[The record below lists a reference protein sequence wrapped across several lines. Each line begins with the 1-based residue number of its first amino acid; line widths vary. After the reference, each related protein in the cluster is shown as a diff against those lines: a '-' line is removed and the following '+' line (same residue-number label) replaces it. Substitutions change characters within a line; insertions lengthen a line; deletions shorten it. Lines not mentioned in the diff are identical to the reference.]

1 MTEAMNGFGTD
12 GGMEFGALLQA
23 VLRDRREAATAP
35 AGLEQRLKAR
45 LAQAAETERVTAR
58 PFTFAESVKTQ
69 RSGVS
74 MWTAMAAHAV
84 VLLVLFGLASRQV
97 GVTARKRVAMLDVSV
112 SPPPTVPSARL
123 AGGGGGAHDV
133 APATQGRLPKF
144 AKEQIVPPMAP
155 PTIAPRL
162 AVEPTVVVQKDLK
175 MAEST
180 LPNLGLPNAPAASIG
195 SLGTGGGEGVGGGN
209 GNGVGPGSGGNM
221 GGGVYSIGAG
231 VRAPKVLVQVD
242 PEFSEEARK
251 QKFSGNVLVRLI
263 VDEQGNP
270 SHVRV
275 LRGVGLGLDEKA
287 VEAVRQYKF
296 RPATKDGKPVK
307 VELSVDVRFEIF

>member
-1 MTEAMNGFGTD
+1 MTEATNRFETD
-12 GGMEFGALLQA
+12 GDMEFGALLQA
-23 VLRDRREAATAP
+23 ALRERREAAAAP

-45 LAQAAETERVTAR
+45 LAQAAEAERVSAR
-58 PFTFAESVKTQ
+58 PFAFAESVKTQ
-69 RSGVS
+69 RSAAS
-74 MWTAMAAHAV
+74 MWTAMVAHAV
-84 VLLVLFGLASRQV
+84 VLLVLFGLASRQM
-97 GVTARKRVAMLDVSV
+97 GVTATKRMAMVDVLVA
-112 SPPPTVPSARL
+112 PPPALPSVRL

-133 APATQGRLPKF
+133 AAATQGRLPKF

-155 PTIAPRL
+155 PTVAPRL

-175 MAEST
+175 MAESA
-180 LPNLGLPNAPAASIG
+180 LPNLGMPNAPAASIG
-195 SLGTGGGEGVGGGN
+195 SLGTGSGGGVGSGN

-221 GGGVYSIGAG
+221 GGGVYSIGGG

-251 QKFSGNVLVRLI
+251 QKFSGNVLVGLI